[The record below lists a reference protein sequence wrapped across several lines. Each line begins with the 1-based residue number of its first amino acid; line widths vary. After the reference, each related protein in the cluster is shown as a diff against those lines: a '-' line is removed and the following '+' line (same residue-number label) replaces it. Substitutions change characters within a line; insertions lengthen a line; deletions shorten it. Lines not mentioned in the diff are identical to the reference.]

1 MSVPIE
7 SMVLCDFLV
16 PISD

>member
-7 SMVLCDFLV
+7 SPFET
-16 PISD
+16 PY